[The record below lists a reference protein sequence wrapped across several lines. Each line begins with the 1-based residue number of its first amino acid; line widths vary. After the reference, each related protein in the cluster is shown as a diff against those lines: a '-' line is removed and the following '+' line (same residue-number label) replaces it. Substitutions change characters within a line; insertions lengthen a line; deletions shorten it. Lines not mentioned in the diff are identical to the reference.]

1 MSLLISQKVQK
12 FDYACGDALRVE
24 LNLQKEEK

>member
-1 MSLLISQKVQK
+1 MSLLISQKIQK
-12 FDYACGDALRVE
+12 FDYASGDAFRVE